1 MQLKSW
7 EADKIVY
14 QTCHQ
19 QHLPTATYHDASVDT
34 SWEAVPNQA
43 GDELSCRRTVVSADP
58 GRQRGH
64 GGVVQVERAAVGGV
78 WVQGA

>member
-1 MQLKSW
+1 MREQRESPGQCTSRSKNFRPLT
-7 EADKIVY
+7 D
-14 QTCHQ
+14 H
-19 QHLPTATYHDASVDT
+19 HDASVDT